1 MPNHTGKYEI
11 KYHKGGKFMDA
22 NLQTID
28 VSAIDWEEVAATTP
42 ASGAATSGIVGVMRK
57 ALDKI
62 LESGKPMHVTD
73 LQHIL
78 YNGFNKDREDDQ
90 DEIVVNWSTVK
101 QALVGG
107 PYKEVTKNMYTNG
120 GSVKPRNRR
129 GRK

>member
-1 MPNHTGKYEI
+1 
-11 KYHKGGKFMDA
+11 MDA
-22 NLQTID
+22 QIASID
-28 VSAIDWEEVAATTP
+28 VSAIDWEEVVETTP
-42 ASGAATSGIVGVMRK
+42 ESGAASSGIVSVMRK

-62 LESGKPMHVTD
+62 LEDGKPRHVTD
-73 LQHIL
+73 LQHFL
-78 YNGFNKDREDDQ
+78 YNGFNKGREADQ

-107 PYKEVTKNMYTNG
+107 PYKEVTHNMYTNG

>member
-1 MPNHTGKYEI
+1 
-11 KYHKGGKFMDA
+11 MDA

-28 VSAIDWEEVAATTP
+28 VSAIDWEEVAAATP

-62 LESGKPMHVTD
+62 LEDGTPKHVTD

-78 YNGFNKDREDDQ
+78 YNGFNKGREDDQ

-120 GSVKPRNRR
+120 GTAKPRGRR

>member
-1 MPNHTGKYEI
+1 
-11 KYHKGGKFMDA
+11 MDA
-22 NLQTID
+22 TVSKID
-28 VSAIDWEEVAATTP
+28 VSSIDWEEAIATAP
-42 ASGAATSGIVGVMRK
+42 ESGASTSGIVSVMRK

-62 LESGKPMHVTD
+62 LEDGKPRHVTD

-78 YNGFNKDREDDQ
+78 YNGFNKNRDQDD

-107 PYKEVTKNMYTNG
+107 PYKEVSHNVYTNG
-120 GSVKPRNRR
+120 GTVKPRSRR